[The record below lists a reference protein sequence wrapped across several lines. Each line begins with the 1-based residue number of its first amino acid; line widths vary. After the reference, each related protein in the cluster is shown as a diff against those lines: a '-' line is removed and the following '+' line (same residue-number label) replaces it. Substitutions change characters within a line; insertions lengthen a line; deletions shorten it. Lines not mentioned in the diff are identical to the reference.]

1 MKYIKAFIILFFIT
15 LQCFCISLTFFLY
28 FSIIILVIIMKKVT
42 ILALHLGYGGIEN
55 AVATLANLLCNK
67 YDVEILSVYRLYK
80 EPVFKLDD
88 RIKINYISNLKP
100 NKKEMIYYLKK
111 KNFNMFFKGMAQSVK
126 IGYIKY
132 IKTALILRNLE
143 TDIIISTRT
152 IHNFLVSKFVSKKI
166 KRIAWEHNHH
176 NNDKKYIKSF
186 VNSCKKLDY
195 VVSVSKELSNFYKD
209 YFGNKSIYIPN
220 CLDSIQAKS
229 SKLESKNI
237 IAVGRL
243 SKEKGFDDLLKVFKK
258 ISFKHQDWKLNIV
271 GDGMEKNSL
280 LELAKEL
287 KLGDKVIFH
296 GFQNKDYIN
305 ELLLDSSI
313 YVMTSHTESFG
324 LVLIEAMSYG
334 VPCISY
340 TSAQGAN
347 EIIANNETGFL
358 IEDRNEEEMV
368 NKIELLIND
377 QNLRKKMG
385 KKSKEKSKDYD
396 SKVVLEKWS
405 KLINKRK

>member
-1 MKYIKAFIILFFIT
+1 
-15 LQCFCISLTFFLY
+15 
-28 FSIIILVIIMKKVT
+28 
-42 ILALHLGYGGIEN
+42 
-55 AVATLANLLCNK
+55 
-67 YDVEILSVYRLYK
+67 
-80 EPVFKLDD
+80 
-88 RIKINYISNLKP
+88 
-100 NKKEMIYYLKK
+100 
-111 KNFNMFFKGMAQSVK
+111 
-126 IGYIKY
+126 
-132 IKTALILRNLE
+132 
-143 TDIIISTRT
+143 
-152 IHNFLVSKFVSKKI
+152 
-166 KRIAWEHNHH
+166 
-176 NNDKKYIKSF
+176 
-186 VNSCKKLDY
+186 
-195 VVSVSKELSNFYKD
+195 
-209 YFGNKSIYIPN
+209 
-220 CLDSIQAKS
+220 
-229 SKLESKNI
+229 
-237 IAVGRL
+237 
-243 SKEKGFDDLLKVFKK
+243 
-258 ISFKHQDWKLNIV
+258 
-271 GDGMEKNSL
+271 MEKNSL